1 MPTPE
6 KEFKQIR
13 PHGGRLINRMVEGE
27 TKDNLI
33 ERAQSLPRIQ
43 LNNRELADL
52 EMIAVGAMSPLEGF
66 MTHETY
72 ESVLSDMH
80 LLMGAPWTLPV
91 TLAVKDGDDADQYK
105 EGLDVALASGDK
117 ILGVLHLE
125 DKFKVDKNREAK
137 EVLRT
142 DD

>member
-1 MPTPE
+1 MPAPE
-6 KEFKQIR
+6 KTIQQIR

-66 MTHETY
+66 MTRDDY
-72 ESVLSDMH
+72 EGVLTDMH
-80 LLMGAPWTLPV
+80 LTLGLPWTLPV
-91 TLAVKDGDDADQYK
+91 TLAVKPGDDADQYK
-105 EGLDVALASGDK
+105 EGLDVALAFGD
-117 ILGVLHLE
+117 GLHRLC
-125 DKFKVDKNREAK
+125 AA
-137 EVLRT
+137 
-142 DD
+142 